1 LTGLNSRLPILILFD
16 MNELIRKLFFKGSK
30 IKTFFISRLAE
41 GQVEEQVFLKNGKN
55 IIDIT
60 KHHAMICL
68 DPFCMAVWLS
78 VAEMGLIDG
87 GIVKIQFKKWDR
99 LNASISVSLIEN
111 IATANGSLILFKIEK
126 VKNYQLNFLHRLV
139 FFAYLLRSPKNTYQS
154 RRVIS
159 ALYSYPR
166 SIIIVSYHDESYCN
180 IFPMDIHGY
189 IEEEGLYI
197 LGLRTTNVTLNKILE
212 AKRVVVCDTDSVDI
226 NTVYDLGKHSS
237 TSPTPTEK
245 LPFGITKSELFGFP
259 VPDFSGSYK
268 EIEIIQH
275 KKMGFHMLMVG
286 KVANFKK
293 IKPTTSSFYHVGFL
307 QFQKGNYKSVEAVY

>member
-1 LTGLNSRLPILILFD
+1 
-16 MNELIRKLFFKGSK
+16 MNELIRKIFFKGSK
-30 IKTFFISRLAE
+30 ITTFFISRLAE
-41 GQVEEQVFLKNGKN
+41 SQVEEQVFLKNGKH

-78 VAEMGLIDG
+78 AAEMSLVNS
-87 GIVKIQFKKWDR
+87 GIVKIQFKKYNK
-99 LNASISVSLIEN
+99 LNASISVSLIDN
-111 IATANGSLILFKIEK
+111 IATVNGSLLLFKIES
-126 VKNYQLNFLHRLV
+126 VKNYQLSFLHRV
-139 FFAYLLRSPKNTYQS
+139 IFFAYLIRSSKNTYQS

-197 LGLRTTNVTLNKILE
+197 LGLRTTNITLDKILE

-237 TSPTPTEK
+237 ISPTPTEK
-245 LPFGITKSELFGFP
+245 MPFGITKSELFGFP

-275 KKMGFHMLMVG
+275 KKMGFHMLMIG
-286 KVANFKK
+286 RVANFKK
-293 IKPTTSSFYHVGFL
+293 IKPVTSSFYHVGFL
-307 QFQKGNYKSVEAVY
+307 QFQKGNYNSVEAVY

>member
-1 LTGLNSRLPILILFD
+1 